1 MRGPYLFGPDSP
13 LPMPISSLPCA
24 GAHGPCAAAGSDIG
38 LFRSCEAAV
47 GQVALAMIGVPRYR
61 HSSIAGLQQLVLEP
75 LIRDRIAIASTK
87 GKDEA
92 DLTGGSLAGIATWAS
107 VSDEVDGK
115 IREQIKA
122 GVFPV
127 RLKPDDWASGDKV
140 WLFDVIAPSRQV
152 ASSVLANFKQVVKEG
167 DVRIHPMV
175 ARMVDP
181 ELLKKMGAVADGGSG
196 ALKNVPAEGTA

>member
-1 MRGPYLFGPDSP
+1 MSTSTKKPS
-13 LPMPISSLPCA
+13 A
-24 GAHGPCAAAGSDIG
+24 KAAEPATAADAQEKTQKITEEI
-38 LFRSCEAAV
+38 RQRIQAAV

-61 HSSIAGLQQLVLEP
+61 HSSIADLQQLVLEP

-92 DLTGGSLAGIATWAS
+92 DLTGGTLAGIAIWAS
-107 VSDEVDGK
+107 VSDEVDGR

-127 RLKPDDWASGDKV
+127 RMKPDDWASGDKV

-167 DVRIHPMV
+167 EVRIHPMV

-181 ELLKKMGAVADGGSG
+181 ELLKKMGAVADGGPG
-196 ALKNVPAEGTA
+196 ALNNVAAEGTA